1 MNYSLLLSDILFL
14 SMKKLLCA
22 VIGCGR
28 IGCGFDDS
36 SKSKIIMT
44 HAGSYFKNSNTKL
57 SALCDIDKNKLMK
70 YGKKY
75 NVKKLYNKSF
85 DLFAKEDLDCI
96 SICTMADSHLELVN
110 QAVKA
115 GVKGIFLEKPISN
128 TLKNTKKII
137 KLCKKNNVKL
147 AIDYQRRYDPFY
159 ISIKNFINDSMG
171 KIQIVNVYYGG
182 GIANTGSHL
191 FDLLRFFF
199 GEIKSLRGF
208 FSKNQSGNI
217 LDPNIDLQIE
227 FRKKINCTLQSL
239 DYRNFGL
246 FEMDILSSEGR
257 MSINLAANTHEIKY
271 FKKSIKDASG
281 YRKLLP
287 FTLKVKKSKES
298 TITLAVKD
306 LVNCIIS
313 NNKPVCTGID
323 GYKSLE
329 LVIASII
336 SSKQKKVIHLP
347 ISSNKYKISSK

>member
-1 MNYSLLLSDILFL
+1 ME
-14 SMKKLLCA
+14 KLRCA

-36 SKSKIIMT
+36 SNGKLIMT
-44 HAGSYFKNSNTKL
+44 HVGSYFKISNTKL
-57 SALCDIDKNKLMK
+57 VALCDIDKNKLKK

-75 NVKKLYNKSF
+75 NIKNLYSKSS
-85 DLFAKEDLDCI
+85 DLFANEDLDCI
-96 SICTMADSHLELVN
+96 SICTLADSHLELVN

-128 TLKNTKKII
+128 TLNNTKKII
-137 KLCKKNNVKL
+137 KLCNQNNVKL
-147 AIDYQRRYDPFY
+147 SIDYQRRYDPFY
-159 ISIKNFINDSMG
+159 ISIKNFLNGSMG

-208 FSKNQSGNI
+208 FSNNLSGNI
-217 LDPNIDLQIE
+217 LDPNIDLRIE
-227 FRKKINCTLQSL
+227 FKRKINCAINSL
-239 DYRNFGL
+239 DYRNYGL

-257 MSINLAANTHEIKY
+257 MCINLAANTYEIKY
-271 FKKSIKDASG
+271 FKKSIKDVSG
-281 YRKLLP
+281 YRKLIP
-287 FTLKVKKSKES
+287 FPFKVKKPKES
-298 TITLAVKD
+298 PIILVVKD
-306 LVNCIIS
+306 LIKCIKY
-313 NNKPVCTGID
+313 NKKPICTGID

-329 LVIASII
+329 LILASIM

-347 ISSNKYKISSK
+347 IISNKYKISSK